1 MTSTPEDA
9 ELLSVT
15 DATAAIEQ
23 TIKRLR
29 QAALFNN
36 EFVLRDSEECTHF
49 ATTLQTLLSA
59 LKSRL
64 LSPAP
69 QNASNTDDLC
79 AALLSASPA
88 TETVAREE
96 LAREIYTVQA
106 KVLGEH
112 PQWDEVK
119 AAAASQPW
127 QKKSLDFV
135 YDTADALRSEFNI
148 TRKEQP

>member
-1 MTSTPEDA
+1 MTSTPEEA
-9 ELLSVT
+9 ELLKLCERMVAARLYHPAVENHLELNGWVRT
-15 DATAAIEQ
+15 TQVLATE
-23 TIKRLR
+23 
-29 QAALFNN
+29 
-36 EFVLRDSEECTHF
+36 
-49 ATTLQTLLSA
+49 

-88 TETVAREE
+88 TETATREE